1 MKIIK
6 SLALTLQMAFNSTLT
21 RLLSSQSAVLQII
34 MTRRPQK
41 RRLLPSKYLPSTAK
55 VKSLSNF
62 LKMWMLRLWQ
72 TPQTPV
78 QLDFLDKND
87 KSKSKRQAT

>member
-6 SLALTLQMAFNSTLT
+6 SVASTPQMASNLTLS
-21 RLLSSQSAVLQII
+21 RLVSSKSAVLKII

-62 LKMWMLRLWQ
+62 LKMWMLRL
-72 TPQTPV
+72 
-78 QLDFLDKND
+78 
-87 KSKSKRQAT
+87 